1 MNALVFDGKVA
12 LVDDY
17 PQPKLAA
24 NEALVRVLYAGICNT
39 DLEIMRGYADFR
51 GVLGHEFVGIVERSP
66 DRSLEGQ
73 RVVGE
78 INAYCG
84 RCEACQDGRQTHCYQ
99 RTVLDIRGRDG
110 AFAEYLSLP
119 LNVSHRVPESIPDE
133 AAVFT
138 EPLAAALEIT
148 NQVHIRPTDGVVVLG
163 AGKLGLLVAQVLGL
177 IGCDLLVIDHHAE
190 NLSFLQRRGIS
201 TVPESPLGFQADV
214 VVECTG
220 NPSGFQAGQA
230 LLKARGTLVLK
241 STYHGFSQV
250 DLSKVVVDEITL
262 VGSRCGPFPA
272 ALRLLGSGFVDVG
285 SLIDAVYPLAEGRA
299 ALARAGEKGV
309 RKVLLKPNDGTTGST
324 SGTQWKNQDLNNRSI
339 SPRYSMLSC
348 EPCRMLTGL

>member
-1 MNALVFDGKVA
+1 MKALVFDGEVA

-17 PQPKLAA
+17 PQAKPPP

-39 DLEIMRGYADFR
+39 DLEIIRGYADFR

-84 RCEACQDGRQTHCYQ
+84 RCEACQDGRPTHCYQ
-99 RTVLDIRGRDG
+99 RTVLGIRGRDG

-119 LNVSHRVPESIPDE
+119 LNVLHPVPESIPDE

-163 AGKLGLLVAQVLGL
+163 AGKLGLLVAQVIGL
-177 IGCDLLVIDHHAE
+177 IGCDLLVIDHHPE
-190 NLSFLQRRGIS
+190 NLSFMQARGVATALEPPS
-201 TVPESPLGFQADV
+201 GFQADV

-220 NPSGFQAGQA
+220 NPSGFQAGRA
-230 LLKARGTLVLK
+230 LLKAGGTLVLK

-250 DLSKVVVDEITL
+250 DLSKVVVDEIRL

-272 ALRLLGSGFVDVG
+272 ALRLLRSGFVDVG
-285 SLIDAVYPLAEGRA
+285 SLIDAVYPLTEGKA
-299 ALARAGEKGV
+299 ALARAGKKGV
-309 RKVLLKPNDGTTGST
+309 RKVLLKPGDA
-324 SGTQWKNQDLNNRSI
+324 
-339 SPRYSMLSC
+339 
-348 EPCRMLTGL
+348 